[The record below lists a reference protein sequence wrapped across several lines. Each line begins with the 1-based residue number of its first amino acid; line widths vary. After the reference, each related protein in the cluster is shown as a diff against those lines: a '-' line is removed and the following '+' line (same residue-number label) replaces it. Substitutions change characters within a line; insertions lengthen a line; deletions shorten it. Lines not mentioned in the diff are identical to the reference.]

1 MNESNLTLPP
11 QSPGF
16 VIALAWPQTY
26 CKQAGGWYDGLMR
39 LTGFNRNYFYKAGHA
54 ALVLVDGKTGE
65 CHYFDFGRY
74 HAPFAHG
81 RVRSAD
87 TDHDL
92 EIKTKAIIS
101 GSEIINFRDILTELF
116 ANESCHGT
124 GPLYGSYVKTNFR
137 KAYYKAI
144 SLQEKSPIIY
154 GPFIKG
160 GTNCSRF
167 VSTVIRAGIPFSIK
181 KLKVAFAVPTT
192 PTPLN
197 NVKNIGPYIKIDQL
211 PAIHPTDQL
220 TEKNHLKYA

>member
-1 MNESNLTLPP
+1 MSESKLSLPRK
-11 QSPGF
+11 SPGF
-16 VIALAWPQTY
+16 VIALAWPETY

-39 LTGFNRNYFYKAGHA
+39 ITGFNRNYFYKAGHA
-54 ALVLVDGKTGE
+54 ASVLVDGETGD

-92 EIKTKAIIS
+92 ELKTKAIIS
-101 GSEIINFRDILTELF
+101 GSEILNFTDILNELF

-124 GPLYGSYVKTNFR
+124 GPLYGSYSRINFR
-137 KAYYKAI
+137 KAYQKAL
-144 SLQEKSPIIY
+144 SMQDKSPIIY

-167 VSTVIRAGIPFSIK
+167 VSTIIRAGLPFSFK

-192 PTPLN
+192 PTPIS
-197 NVKNIGPYIKIDQL
+197 NVKNTGRIVKVDHLPEIQTNDQ
-211 PAIHPTDQL
+211 TTKQ
-220 TEKNHLKYA
+220 NNLKYA

>member
-1 MNESNLTLPP
+1 MSRSNFALPIDNT
-11 QSPGF
+11 GF
-16 VIALAWPQTY
+16 VIALAWPETY

-54 ALVLVDGKTGE
+54 ASVLVDGETGE

-92 EIKTKAIIS
+92 EIKTRAIIS
-101 GSEIINFRDILTELF
+101 GSEIINFKDILNELF

-124 GPLYGSYVKTNFR
+124 GPLYASYSQINFKKSFS
-137 KAYYKAI
+137 KAL
-144 SLQEKSPIIY
+144 SMQENSPIIY

-167 VSTVIRAGIPFSIK
+167 VSTVIRSGLPLSLK
-181 KLKVAFAVPTT
+181 KLKMTFAVPAT
-192 PTPLN
+192 PTPIS
-197 NVKNIGPYIKIDQL
+197 NVKNLGRFIRIERL
-211 PAIHPTDQL
+211 PKGQSDEQI
-220 TEKNHLKYA
+220 TEKNLKYA